1 VREHGAC
8 RRWSRRLPLV
18 ASAFL
23 LLVFPGLARGAE
35 PLSAAQRLA
44 NEYAPITMVRVEDDP
59 PCDTTREQYQPTSVD
74 TVLGNPT
81 VTLEHAVRDRKGT
94 RVVRRA
100 PTAKDI
106 AGLGS
111 DYYLNLRGSP
121 LGDTCV
127 YARSFAALKRA
138 GRAPVVT
145 YAHIARERGYSG
157 FALQFFFF
165 WYFNQ
170 FNDLHESDWEGM
182 QLTFD
187 ADSPRE
193 ALGEEPDQMILFQH
207 AGGERADWD
216 DEKVQTDGRHPVVH
230 PAAGSHATFYSSA
243 VYVENGEHGSGLG
256 CDNSAPRLREL
267 RPRPILLPD
276 RATRT
281 GPFAWLR
288 YTGHWGQKEAG
299 FNTGPTGPSTKKE
312 WTRPFSWMAE
322 QRRSSARM
330 PAGSVVGPEITQVF
344 CGAVADVSELLN
356 AKQRSSLGTI
366 LTLAVVIVLIAA
378 FLGLTR
384 WRPVDLKHLR
394 TRRSF
399 GQLIRTARQLYGRH
413 WSPMVL
419 IALTA
424 IPIVGGAQYL
434 ARLPGTSTAWGLAV
448 SDFLGTFAR
457 PIALAIVSAAV
468 IEFVRSLVETGHA
481 GFVDSWRRMSRRFWR
496 VVATQLLATLA
507 VSLMAVTIIGIPLA
521 VWKLVGWSFV
531 QQEVLFSDK
540 PIRGAFRG
548 SSDLVGGRWWHTA
561 RPVLF
566 LTLITLV
573 TGPMVT
579 FALIFTPF
587 PLFWINVIGSLIFAL
602 LIPYVALGYT
612 LLYLDLQARAETEPA
627 KPRRSW
633 RPWRPRTFG
642 RIVPTPKPAPG
653 G

>member
-1 VREHGAC
+1 MTDHSPC
-8 RRWSRRLPLV
+8 RRWSQRLSLV
-18 ASAFL
+18 ASAAL

-59 PCDTTREQYQPTSVD
+59 PCDTTEEQYQPTSVE

-81 VTLEHAVRDRKGT
+81 VTLERAVPGGHRT
-94 RVVRRA
+94 QVVRRA

-111 DYYLNLRGSP
+111 DYYLNLKGSP

-138 GRAPVVT
+138 GKAPVVT

-256 CDNSAPRLREL
+256 CDNSAPAEREL
-267 RPRPILLPD
+267 RPRPIPLPE

-281 GPFAWLR
+281 GPFAWLS

-299 FNTGPTGPSTKKE
+299 FNTGPTGPATKKE

-322 QRRSSARM
+322 QRRSSPRM
-330 PAGSVVGPEITQVF
+330 PAGSLVGAAVTQAF
-344 CGAVADVSELLN
+344 CGVVADVSGLLN
-356 AKQRSSLGTI
+356 AKQRSSVGTI
-366 LTLAVVIVLIAA
+366 LALSVAIILIAA

-384 WRPVDLKHLR
+384 WRPVDVEHLR
-394 TRRSF
+394 ARRAF
-399 GQLIRTARQLYGRH
+399 GQLIRAARQLYGRH
-413 WSPMVL
+413 WRPMVL

-424 IPIVGGAQYL
+424 IPIVGGTQYL
-434 ARLPGTSTAWGLAV
+434 AGLPGTGTAWALTL
-448 SDFLGTFAR
+448 SDLLGTFAR
-457 PIALAIVSAAV
+457 PVALAIVSAVV
-468 IEFVRSLVETGHA
+468 IVFVRSLVETGRA
-481 GFVDSWRRMSRRFWR
+481 GLIDEWRGMSRRFWR
-496 VVATQLLATLA
+496 VVAAQLLATLG
-507 VSLMAVTIIGIPLA
+507 VLLMAVTIIGIPFA
-521 VWKLVGWSFV
+521 IWKLVGWSFV

-540 PIRGAFRG
+540 PIRQAFRG
-548 SSDLVGGRWWHTA
+548 SSDLVRGRWWHTA
-561 RPVLF
+561 RAVLF
-566 LTLITLV
+566 LTLVTIV
-573 TGPMVT
+573 TGPMLT

-587 PLFWINVIGSLIFAL
+587 PLFWTNVIGSLIFAL

-612 LLYLDLQARAETEPA
+612 LLYLDLQTRAETEPA

-633 RPWRPRTFG
+633 RLWRPRTFG
-642 RIVPTPKPAPG
+642 RVVRAPRAAAG
-653 G
+653 A